1 MRWRSRQATET
12 KVGHETS
19 ITDGAAAT
27 GRRLARHGAWL
38 PALLAA
44 LVLASCGGSGG
55 SDAAA
60 VATTTEPAQVDVGI
74 SAPANGDEVKA
85 SETAGARMIATVDV
99 EGTAKPGAE
108 LVLQSSCQEAECRK
122 QVTVGAD
129 GSFDSKVPI
138 WSTEGA
144 NSGYVIAGA
153 QGSAPADRAR
163 VLVLLK
169 RPKSASLPQASTS
182 LPGKQSKTKRSHS
195 EPGASLPTES
205 EPATDAAAEGDPL
218 PAAPETLPV
227 PAPIPAPKGGGTGT
241 LVMIGDSLAEGTE
254 PYLGGLL
261 NGWDVTTDARVGRP
275 LAEGMSILG
284 RTKLPGG
291 PVVLAFSLFTN
302 DSPRNV
308 PALDAAVRASVKR
321 AGSGCAIWATIVR
334 PPQGGVSYKAANQDL
349 RRLERDPSIGG
360 RLLVVP
366 WAETVA
372 ANPRLVGSDGVHAT
386 QVGYQTR
393 ASLYAQAVSACGG

>member
-1 MRWRSRQATET
+1 M
-12 KVGHETS
+12 
-19 ITDGAAAT
+19 
-27 GRRLARHGAWL
+27 
-38 PALLAA
+38 
-44 LVLASCGGSGG
+44 
-55 SDAAA
+55 
-60 VATTTEPAQVDVGI
+60 
-74 SAPANGDEVKA
+74 
-85 SETAGARMIATVDV
+85 
-99 EGTAKPGAE
+99 
-108 LVLQSSCQEAECRK
+108 
-122 QVTVGAD
+122 
-129 GSFDSKVPI
+129 
-138 WSTEGA
+138 
-144 NSGYVIAGA
+144 IAGA

-182 LPGKQSKTKRSHS
+182 LPGKQSKPKRSHS
-195 EPGASLPTES
+195 EPSASLPTES
-205 EPATDAAAEGDPL
+205 EPATDAEARSSDPL

-261 NGWDVTTDARVGRP
+261 NGWDVTTNARVGRP

-284 RTKLPGG
+284 QTKLPGG

-349 RRLERDPSIGG
+349 RKLERDPSIGG

-372 ANPRLVGSDGVHAT
+372 ANPGLVGSDGVHAT

>member
-1 MRWRSRQATET
+1 MTMASRHATERT
-12 KVGHETS
+12 VGHETS

-27 GRRLARHGAWL
+27 GRRWARHGVWL

-44 LVLASCGGSGG
+44 LALAACGGSGG
-55 SDAAA
+55 GDTATVAATSD
-60 VATTTEPAQVDVGI
+60 PAEVDIGI
-74 SAPANGDEVKA
+74 RAPENGAKVKA
-85 SETAGARMIATVDV
+85 DETAGARMIANVAV
-99 EGTAKPGAE
+99 KGTAAPGAA

-122 QVTVGAD
+122 QVTAGPD
-129 GSFDSKVPI
+129 GSFDSKVPV

-144 NSGYVIAGA
+144 SSGYVIAGA

-163 VLVLLK
+163 VLVLLS
-169 RPKSASLPQASTS
+169 RPRSASLPQASTD
-182 LPGKQSKTKRSHS
+182 LPGKQSKPKRSQS
-195 EPGASLPTES
+195 EGGSSLPTTQP
-205 EPATDAAAEGDPL
+205 EPATEAEEDPL

-227 PAPIPAPKGGGTGT
+227 PAPIPAPSGGGTGS

-261 NGWDVTTDARVGRP
+261 NGWKISTDARVGRP

-284 RTKLPGG
+284 RTKLSG
-291 PVVLAFSLFTN
+291 PAVLAFSLFTN

-308 PALDAAVRASVKR
+308 PALDAAVRESVRR

-334 PPQGGVSYKAANQDL
+334 PPQGGVSYQAANQGL
-349 RRLERDPSIGG
+349 RKLERDASLGG

-372 ANPRLVGSDGVHAT
+372 SNPGLVGSDGVHAT

-393 ASLYAQAVSACGG
+393 AKLYAQAVSACGG

>member
-1 MRWRSRQATET
+1 MP
-12 KVGHETS
+12 V
-19 ITDGAAAT
+19 
-27 GRRLARHGAWL
+27 LV
-38 PALLAA
+38 AA
-44 LVLASCGGSGG
+44 LALASCGGSGG
-55 SDAAA
+55 GDAAT
-60 VATTTEPAQVDVGI
+60 VAATTEPAEVAVGI
-74 SAPANGDEVKA
+74 RAPANGDEVKA
-85 SETAGARMIATVDV
+85 TETAGARMIATVAV
-99 EGTAKPGAE
+99 KGSAEPGAE

-122 QVTVGAD
+122 QVTAGTD
-129 GSFDSKVPI
+129 GSFTSKVPI
-138 WSTEGA
+138 WSTAGA
-144 NSGYVIAGA
+144 SSGYVIAGA

-163 VLVLLK
+163 VLVLLT
-169 RPKSASLPQASTS
+169 RPKSAGLPRASTD
-182 LPGKQSKTKRSHS
+182 LPGKRSKPKRSHA
-195 EPGASLPTES
+195 EPGGSLPTES
-205 EPATDAAAEGDPL
+205 EPATDAAAESDPL
-218 PAAPETLPV
+218 AAAPETLPA

-261 NGWDVTTDARVGRP
+261 TGWDVTTNARVGRP

-334 PPQGGVSYKAANQDL
+334 PPQGGVSYQAANQDL
-349 RRLERDPSIGG
+349 RRLERDPSLGG

-372 ANPRLVGSDGVHAT
+372 ANRSLVGPDGVHAT